1 MVARQLA
8 GSEAAHDVSSL
19 HVVRP
24 GRVDPAVVCRLLDEP
39 DWFGEPVAAAD
50 IPEGAR
56 RFLMDLVL
64 PLPPDGRL
72 LSLRKAALLD
82 VGPALGVPGE
92 CEVAVA
98 WRSATLAP
106 LFPVFAG
113 RLIVQPAGLSIEG
126 SYAPPGGAVGLAADR
141 VLLNVAARGTAR
153 WLLDRIAT
161 RAAEG
166 PPGPERPG

>member
-1 MVARQLA
+1 MVARQFA
-8 GSEAAHDVSSL
+8 GSEVTHDVSSL

-24 GRVDPAVVCRLLDEP
+24 GRIDPAVVCRLLAEP
-39 DWFGEPVAAAD
+39 DWFGEPVQAGD
-50 IPEGAR
+50 IPDGAR
-56 RFLMDLVL
+56 RYLMDLVL

-72 LSLRKAALLD
+72 LSLRKAALID
-82 VGPALGVPGE
+82 VGPALGFAGE

-113 RLIVQPAGLSIEG
+113 RLLVQPAGLAIEG

-153 WLLDRIAT
+153 WLLDRIAD
-161 RAAEG
+161 AAVQ
-166 PPGPERPG
+166 RPSGLDTNP

>member
-1 MVARQLA
+1 MVAHQVA
-8 GSEAAHDVSSL
+8 GSETAHDVASL

-24 GRVDPAVVCRLLDEP
+24 GRVDAPAICGVLAEP
-39 DWFGEPVAAAD
+39 DWMGAAVTAGD
-50 IPEGAR
+50 VPEGAR

-72 LSLRKAALLD
+72 VSLRKAAFVD
-82 VGPALGVPGE
+82 IGPTLRVPGE
-92 CEVAVA
+92 CETAIA

-113 RLIVQPAGLSIEG
+113 RLIIRASGLTIEG
-126 SYAPPGGAVGLAADR
+126 SYAPPGGAVGMAADR

-153 WLLDRIAT
+153 WLLDQVAA
-161 RAAEG
+161 RAAG
-166 PPGPERPG
+166 DDARAS